1 MTRSYAHGGHSWA
14 LPDYRKAQ
22 PESMVQSQRRPFSQS
37 KTEPQA
43 GSGSTLTTARII
55 QFPSTIKTEAMDK
68 LPPMA
73 ADRLISRP
81 EPAMS
86 DAAKRLF
93 MLKSWLEVCCIDR
106 NHDAEAYTTECRL
119 REQAAHII
127 GFLA

>member
-1 MTRSYAHGGHSWA
+1 M
-14 LPDYRKAQ
+14 
-22 PESMVQSQRRPFSQS
+22 
-37 KTEPQA
+37 KTPK
-43 GSGSTLTTARII
+43 IF
-55 QFPSTIKTEAMDK
+55 QFPSTLKPEAMDT

-73 ADRLISRP
+73 ADRLLSRP

-93 MLKSWLEVCCIDR
+93 QLQAWMEICLNDRRLDGEV
-106 NHDAEAYTTECRL
+106 YVTECRL